1 MIRSIRTTWHNHAKA
16 YPLRQV
22 EHFLGLRANT
32 YMRTQTPSH
41 HRLSK
46 KMFTLFQCLI
56 FFITMPYFLFFLKKV
71 VDQKKIESVLIS
83 AQKLEVVMPRYVKS
97 SVQQFR

>member
-1 MIRSIRTTWHNHAKA
+1 MIRSIRTTWHNLAKA

-22 EHFLGLRANT
+22 EHFLGLRANICGLKPPHT
-32 YMRTQTPSH
+32 IDSLRKCLLYSNA
-41 HRLSK
+41 
-46 KMFTLFQCLI
+46 LFS
-56 FFITMPYFLFFLKKV
+56 FFLKKV
-71 VDQKKIESVLIS
+71 VDQKQIESVLIS